1 MTPPRIGIVLSVMRK
16 LSLLAL
22 AVLATS
28 SCESWLS
35 PGTEWVEWPALI
47 AVTQD
52 QPPIEAPETAARGA
66 SFNVGFSTVQAHGCI
81 EPARNSLVVEA
92 LDVHIYSWQRER
104 INAVACTQA
113 VGVTDHVVPVTVSVA
128 GTATI
133 HLHGRN
139 ISGDEIVLTRAVTI
153 TP

>member
-1 MTPPRIGIVLSVMRK
+1 MRK

-22 AVLATS
+22 IVLATS

-47 AVTQD
+47 EVRQD
-52 QPPIEAPETAARGA
+52 QPPIDAPETAARGA
-66 SFNVGFSTVQAHGCI
+66 SFNVGFSTVATNGCI
-81 EPARNSLVVEA
+81 QPAGNTVSIEG
-92 LDVHIYSWQRER
+92 LDIRIYPRQRER
-104 INAVACTQA
+104 MNAVACTQA
-113 VGVTDHVVPVTVSVA
+113 ITVSPHVVQVTVSSA

-139 ISGDEIVLTRAVTI
+139 SAGDNIVLTRAVTI